1 MDDLHIKRPEDPTKI
16 NIHED
21 WELNYWSRELHISK
35 DELIEI
41 VKKVGVY
48 VSDVKEE
55 LQRRH
60 SRSMSDY
67 SRSR

>member
-21 WELNYWSRELHISK
+21 WELNYWSRELHITK

-41 VKKVGVY
+41 VKKVGVSI
-48 VSDVKEE
+48 SDVKEE

-60 SRSMSDY
+60 SHSKGDY

>member
-1 MDDLHIKRPEDPTKI
+1 MDDLHIKRPEDPTKV

-21 WELNYWSRELHISK
+21 WELDYWSRELHIPK

-55 LQRRH
+55 LKKRH
-60 SRSMSDY
+60 SRSMSDT